1 SITRV
6 DTTGDL
12 RYARVYVS
20 VLDKSQERDVLK
32 GRGRDYVVPGDVSY
46 IWTDAIA
53 HRLVLPAGAA
63 EVGRRTVD
71 IAGEVLES
79 VRPPRLR

>member
-1 SITRV
+1 MRQPRAAISLCALCRGV
-6 DTTGDL
+6 AYL
-12 RYARVYVS
+12 
-20 VLDKSQERDVLK
+20 
-32 GRGRDYVVPGDVSY
+32 RGRDYVVPGDVSY

-63 EVGRRTVD
+63 DSGRRTAD